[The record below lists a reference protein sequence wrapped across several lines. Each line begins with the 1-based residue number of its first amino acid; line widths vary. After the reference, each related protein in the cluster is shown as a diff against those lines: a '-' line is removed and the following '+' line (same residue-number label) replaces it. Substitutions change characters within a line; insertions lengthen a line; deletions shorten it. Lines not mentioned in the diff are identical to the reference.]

1 MCAHLL
7 LYVVLIDPSVAAGSP
22 AEGIA
27 AAPWTTD
34 QLRIAFDDITL
45 RTARKREIEP
55 FDVAP
60 DLIVLYTALYD
71 EIEIPGAE
79 LVSMRRRTKAR
90 LEDAREILSRERL
103 RLDRQAQR
111 EKRRNLSQARRDAA
125 STFGGG
131 AASLQAE
138 RAQAQELI
146 DLITATIEP
155 QSWQD
160 AGGRGAIT
168 YYQPLKVLVIRNSQ
182 RVHEQIGGL
191 LD

>member
-1 MCAHLL
+1 MGRSKQFSMCAHLL

-79 LVSMRRRTKAR
+79 RVS
-90 LEDAREILSRERL
+90 L
-103 RLDRQAQR
+103 
-111 EKRRNLSQARRDAA
+111 
-125 STFGGG
+125 
-131 AASLQAE
+131 
-138 RAQAQELI
+138 
-146 DLITATIEP
+146 
-155 QSWQD
+155 
-160 AGGRGAIT
+160 
-168 YYQPLKVLVIRNSQ
+168 
-182 RVHEQIGGL
+182 
-191 LD
+191 